1 MKHWGKITS
10 CLFAM
15 LLAFG
20 SLQAQAATKAQDRE
34 FNHMSTG
41 FPLVGVHATTACE
54 SCHVGGVF
62 VGTPRACDGCH
73 AVGKRVVATPKSVKH
88 IVTDAPCETCHFNT
102 STFFGARF
110 NHGTAMPGQ
119 CDNCHNGRISTGKPS
134 NHPVTIYSCDN
145 CHRTSAWIPASW
157 NHRDTTSD
165 CSVCHQAAGPG
176 RNYNVA
182 THLPMSMGPAIFTGN
197 CKACHT
203 NYYTFLS
210 AFYNHSGA
218 GTACQNCHGSGG
230 AAVAGPATYTGV
242 RAAGTVGLQS
252 VHAAIGT
259 GSFTAATCQ
268 SCHRSIATFLGARYD
283 HVGAGTGCATCHVS
297 PASNYSGYLQL
308 MTPTTTAGN
317 IHSAAATVGI
327 ITGTGA
333 TTAGCDTC
341 HSMSNFSAWTGR
353 YSHTGAAFTPNCGT
367 CHGATAPAPIRK
379 IPTNHTN
386 AFTANLVTVAAQ
398 TNCSICHASFS
409 TWTQMNHSTTALT
422 MTGGC
427 KACHDSGLN
436 PGSYF
441 ANMEKKSNGH
451 KGYNNATQDCISCHT
466 NQYSRWNHP

>member
-1 MKHWGKITS
+1 MKHWGKITG

-15 LLAFG
+15 LLAFV

-34 FNHMSTG
+34 FNHTSTG

-110 NHGTAMPGQ
+110 NHGTALPGQ

-134 NHPVTIYSCDN
+134 NHPATIYSCDN

-157 NHRDTTSD
+157 NHRDTASD

-176 RNYNVA
+176 RNYNSA
-182 THLPMSMGPAIFTGN
+182 THLPMSMGPATFTGN

-210 AFYNHSGA
+210 AFYNHSNA

-230 AAVAGPATYTGV
+230 AAVAGPVATYTGV
-242 RAAGTVGLQS
+242 RFAGTAGVQS
-252 VHAAIGT
+252 VHAAIGAAP
-259 GSFTAATCQ
+259 FAAATCQ
-268 SCHRSIATFLGARYD
+268 SCHRSVATFLGATYD
-283 HVGAGTGCATCHVS
+283 HSGAAAAGCTTCHAGA
-297 PASNYSGYLQL
+297 ASTYGGYVGKA
-308 MTPTTTAGN
+308 TTQIHTA
-317 IHSAAATVGI
+317 ATTVGI
-327 ITGTGA
+327 LPGVGNGCSVCHSTANFSSWAGARYAHNDAAYTTKMGTGSC
-333 TTAGCDTC
+333 AGCHD
-341 HSMSNFSAWTGR
+341 G
-353 YSHTGAAFTPNCGT
+353 
-367 CHGATAPAPIRK
+367 TAPPIK
-379 IPTNHTN
+379 PIPVNHTN
-386 AFTANLVTVAAQ
+386 AFTVGLVT
-398 TNCSICHASFS
+398 TPSGPTSCSACHTSFS
-409 TWTQMNHSTTALT
+409 SWTQMNHAALT
-422 MTGGC
+422 MLGGC
-427 KACHDSGLN
+427 KACHDSGKN
-436 PGSYF
+436 PGLYF